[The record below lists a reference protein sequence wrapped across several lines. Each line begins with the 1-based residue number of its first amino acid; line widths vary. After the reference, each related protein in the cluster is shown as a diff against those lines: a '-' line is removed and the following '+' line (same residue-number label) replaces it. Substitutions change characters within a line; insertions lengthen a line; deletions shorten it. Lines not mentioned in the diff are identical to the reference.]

1 MWKEL
6 WTSLLI
12 TPVTTQMSRFSTGL
26 HKVWAVRM
34 MIYINNLHTTR
45 GILAIFRRFLRSCK
59 LLEKNVPFSHLT
71 TVFFHRHFHR
81 PVAVRT
87 ATAILLFSLLSSPVP
102 AAGAE
107 PLPLEELTAR
117 TQELYDRTTDLK
129 ARFVQEVTIQSMKKT
144 EREEGTVFFKN
155 PRMMLWDYL
164 KPKTKKL
171 VINAQKA
178 WLYVPE
184 DRIVYVQSSEALFRS
199 RVALRFLSGLGKLSE
214 DFQVRFA
221 KDKPLDDRGNYLLL
235 LTAREP
241 GTGLDRLNLTVDGR
255 TFLIIQCWFND
266 AFGNTTRLR
275 FSDTRLNTGIP
286 DHVFTFKPPEGVEVV
301 NMTQ

>member
-1 MWKEL
+1 M
-6 WTSLLI
+6 
-12 TPVTTQMSRFSTGL
+12 P
-26 HKVWAVRM
+26 
-34 MIYINNLHTTR
+34 
-45 GILAIFRRFLRSCK
+45 AIFRRFLRSCK

-71 TVFFHRHFHR
+71 AVFFHRWFHR
-81 PVAVRT
+81 AAPART
-87 ATAILLFSLLSSPVP
+87 GAAIILFLLLSLPVP
-102 AAGAE
+102 VTGAE
-107 PLPLEELTAR
+107 PLSLEELTTR

-184 DRIVYVQSSEALFRS
+184 DRIVYVQSAEALFRS

-214 DFQVRFA
+214 DFQIRFA
-221 KDKPLDDRGNYLLL
+221 KDNPLDDRGNYLLL

-255 TFLIIQCWFND
+255 TFQIIQCWFND

-301 NMTQ
+301 NMPQ